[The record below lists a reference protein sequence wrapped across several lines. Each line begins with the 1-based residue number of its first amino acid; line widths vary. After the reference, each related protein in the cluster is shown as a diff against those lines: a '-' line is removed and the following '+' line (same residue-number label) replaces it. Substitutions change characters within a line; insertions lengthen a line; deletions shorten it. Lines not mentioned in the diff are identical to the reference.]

1 MIWVNTKLAIKENV
15 PNYTTQL
22 LTCTVQSPSIKTFIT
37 RNFLWS
43 TGLFVFFLL
52 FSNASFAQSRATI
65 SGTVSDQFGNLPGA
79 RVSIEGTTQ
88 TTTTDVKGTYS
99 FSVEEGTYV
108 VTAQFVMYNTLSKT
122 VSVKVGEDGIL
133 DFTLETGFSIDQPVS
148 LGSRAT
154 PKSSLKTSAPI
165 DIIGPQ
171 DLSNA
176 PRTELSAVLHYLAPS
191 FHSTHQTIADGTD
204 HIDPAT
210 LRGLGTDQ
218 VLVLINGKRRH
229 NTSLLNVNGTV
240 GRGSVGTDFN
250 AIPLATIERI
260 EILREGATSQYGS
273 DAIAGVINIILKE
286 QTEVI
291 DIDNRVLINSEG
303 DGFENYSSGNF
314 GLEIGANGFLNVTAE
329 YRKRKATNRAGDY
342 TGTVYSSDPS
352 EDAVLIEEHNFFDH
366 TQYSGKRVMEIGNAE
381 TQNLA
386 LYFNGE
392 FKMSPTATIY
402 LHGGRNYREGKSK
415 GFYRFPKETD
425 RVVSELFPNG
435 FSPEILT
442 DIQDD
447 AIVVGIKGVKND
459 FNIDFSHAIG
469 GNRIDYTVNNSNNA
483 SLGIASP
490 RTFYSGGFVYH
501 QNTTNLDIARQF
513 NFLKG
518 LNVAFG
524 AELRVENYQIIAGEE
539 ASFVSGE
546 STYVD
551 ENGAEVSRIAGAQVF
566 PGIQPEN
573 ELSRFRTNSAG
584 YIDIETNVTDNLL
597 IKTGGRYE
605 SSNDF
610 GSQGVYKLSSRYR
623 IMDNLSVRSSYS
635 KGFRAPSLHQ
645 VFFQNISSQFIDGE
659 IVQVGTFNNE
669 SAVATEAF
677 KIERLQAEES
687 KHFSGGLSGK
697 FHDLFTY
704 SFDYYRIDI
713 KDRIVLSGQF
723 AAGYE
728 ATLAPFGVGAAQ
740 FFTNAIDSKTTGADL
755 SLYYKKRTTNGAF
768 NAALAANITK
778 TKVVGPIKVPSSLA
792 GQESILFNREEI
804 ARVEKAQPNF
814 KLTSMLSYK
823 LDKYKLQLG
832 NTLFGE
838 VEYLHPDDG
847 DPENWVLNSYTG
859 RVETRDQT
867 FSPKI
872 LTDIAFSYQ
881 FNDNIKCTLG
891 GNNIFNVYPDAH
903 THAANRDQGNF
914 VYSRRVQQFGVSG
927 SNYYFRLLVRL

>member
-1 MIWVNTKLAIKENV
+1 M
-15 PNYTTQL
+15 PNNTQL
-22 LTCTVQSPSIKTFIT
+22 PNKKVTNSFKNTFKN
-37 RNFLWS
+37 RNLVLSFIFS
-43 TGLFVFFLL
+43 SVFFL
-52 FSNASFAQSRATI
+52 FSIESYAQSRATI
-65 SGTVSDQFGNLPGA
+65 SGNISDQFGNLPGA
-79 RVSIEGTTQ
+79 RVSIEGTIQ
-88 TTTTDVKGTYS
+88 TTTTDVNGNYS
-99 FSVEEGTYV
+99 FSVEEGTYIL
-108 VTAQFVMYNTLSKT
+108 TTQFVMYNTLSKSVT
-122 VSVKVGEDGIL
+122 VEVGEEAIL
-133 DFTLETGFSIDQPVS
+133 NFELETAFSIDQPVS

-154 PKSSLKTSAPI
+154 PKSSLKTSAPV
-165 DIIGPQ
+165 DVIGPQ
-171 DLSNA
+171 IISNSS
-176 PRTELSAVLHYLAPS
+176 RTELSAVLHYLAPS

-229 NTSLLNVNGTV
+229 NSSLLNVNGTV

-291 DIDNRVLINSEG
+291 DIDNRVLINTAG

-314 GLEIGANGFLNVTAE
+314 GLKIGNNGFLNVTAE

-342 TGTVYSSDPS
+342 TGTVYSNNPS
-352 EDAVLIEEHNFFDH
+352 EDAVLIEENDFFGQ

-392 FKMSPTATIY
+392 FQMTPTATIY

-415 GFYRFPKETD
+415 GFFRFPKETD
-425 RVVSELFPNG
+425 RVVPELFPNG

-447 AIVVGIKGVKND
+447 AIVVGIKGVKNE
-459 FNIDFSHAIG
+459 FNIDFSHSIG

-490 RTFYSGGFVYH
+490 RTFYSGGFAYH
-501 QNTTNLDIARQF
+501 QNTTNLDLARQF
-513 NFLKG
+513 KFLKG
-518 LNVAFG
+518 ISVAFG

-539 ASFVSGE
+539 ASYITGE

-551 ENGAEVSRIAGAQVF
+551 QDGVERPRISGAQIF

-584 YIDIETNVTDNLL
+584 YLDIETNITDNLL
-597 IKTGGRYE
+597 FKTGGRYE

-623 IMDNLSVRSSYS
+623 INDHLSIRGSYS

-645 VFFQNISSQFIDGE
+645 VFFQNISSQFIDGD

-677 KIERLQAEES
+677 KIERLRAEIS
-687 KHFSGGLSGK
+687 KHFSAGLSGK
-697 FHDLFTY
+697 LDDRFTY
-704 SFDYYRIDI
+704 SLDYYLINI

-723 AAGYE
+723 SEGYE
-728 ATLAPFGVGAAQ
+728 TVLAPFNVGAAQ
-740 FFTNAIDSKTTGADL
+740 FFTNAIDSRTMGGDI
-755 SLYYKKRTTNGAF
+755 SIHYKKSDANGAF
-768 NAALAANITK
+768 NGSLSANITN
-778 TKVVGPIKVPSSLA
+778 TQVVGPIKVSSSLE
-792 GQESILFNREEI
+792 GQESVVFNREEI

-814 KLTSMLSYK
+814 KLTSMLSYEF
-823 LDKYKLQLG
+823 DKYKLQLG

-838 VEYLHPDDG
+838 VQYLHPDDG
-847 DPENWVLNSYTG
+847 DPKNWIINEYTG
-859 RVETRDQT
+859 LVETRDQT
-867 FSPKI
+867 FSPKV
-872 LTDIAFSYQ
+872 LTDISVAYQ
-881 FNDNIKCTLG
+881 FNDNIKATLG
-891 GNNIFNVYPDAH
+891 GNNIANVYPDAH
-903 THAANRDQGNF
+903 THSANRDQGNF

-927 SNYYFRLLVRL
+927 ANYYFRLLLRL

>member
-1 MIWVNTKLAIKENV
+1 M
-15 PNYTTQL
+15 PNNTTQL
-22 LTCTVQSPSIKTFIT
+22 SLPHNKSLSITTFYK
-37 RNFLWS
+37 RNFL
-43 TGLFVFFLL
+43 LNFLL
-52 FSNASFAQSRATI
+52 VVCFLFLSNASFAQSRATI
-65 SGTVSDQFGNLPGA
+65 LGTVSDQFGNLPGA

-88 TTTTDVKGTYS
+88 TTTTDVNGSYS
-99 FSVEEGTYV
+99 FLVEEGTYV
-108 VTAQFVMYNTLSKT
+108 LTTQFVMYNTLSKSIT
-122 VSVKVGEDGIL
+122 VNVDEEGVLNFK
-133 DFTLETGFSIDQPVS
+133 LETGFSIDQPVS

-154 PKSSLKTSAPI
+154 PKSSLKTSAPV

-171 DLSNA
+171 VLSNSS
-176 PRTELSAVLHYLAPS
+176 RTELSAVLHYLAPS
-191 FHSTHQTIADGTD
+191 FHSTHQTVADGTD

-229 NTSLLNVNGTV
+229 NSSLLNVNGTV

-314 GLEIGANGFLNVTAE
+314 GLKIGDNGFLNVTAE

-342 TGTVYSSDPS
+342 TGTVYSNDPS
-352 EDAVLIEEHNFFDH
+352 EDAALIEENDFFGQ

-415 GFYRFPKETD
+415 GYYRFPKETD

-459 FNIDFSHAIG
+459 FNIDFSHSIG

-483 SLGIASP
+483 SLGVASP

-513 NFLKG
+513 DFLKG

-539 ASFVSGE
+539 ASYITGE
-546 STYVD
+546 STYEN
-551 ENGAEVSRIAGAQVF
+551 ENGDELPRISGAQVF

-584 YIDIETNVTDNLL
+584 YIDIETNITENLL
-597 IKTGGRYE
+597 VKAGGRYE

-610 GSQGVYKLSSRYR
+610 GSQGVYKFSSRYR
-623 IMDNLSVRSSYS
+623 IIDNLSIRGSYS

-645 VFFQNISSQFIDGE
+645 VFFQNISSQFIDGD

-677 KIERLQAEES
+677 KIERLRAEVS
-687 KHFSGGLSGK
+687 KHFSLGLSGK
-697 FHDLFTY
+697 FNDRFTY
-704 SFDYYRIDI
+704 SLDYYHIDI
-713 KDRIVLSGQF
+713 NDRIVLSGQF
-723 AAGYE
+723 ASGYE
-728 ATLAPFGVGAAQ
+728 EILAPFKVGAAQ
-740 FFTNAIDSKTTGADL
+740 FFTNAIDSRTAGGDI
-755 SLYYKKRTTNGAF
+755 SLYYKKSTVFGAF
-768 NAALAANITK
+768 NGSLSANLTS
-778 TKVVGPIKVPSSLA
+778 TKVVGPIKVPSSLV
-792 GQESILFNREEI
+792 GQEEILFNREEI

-814 KLTSMLSYK
+814 KLISMLSYE
-823 LDKYKLQLG
+823 LDKYKIQLG
-832 NTLFGE
+832 NTLFGQ

-847 DPENWVLNSYTG
+847 DPANWVLNTYSG
-859 RVETRDQT
+859 LVETRDQT
-867 FSPKI
+867 FTPKI
-872 LTDIAFSYQ
+872 VTDLALSYQ

-891 GNNIFNVYPDAH
+891 GNNILNVYPDKQ
-903 THAANRDQGNF
+903 THSANRDQGNF

-927 SNYYFRLLVRL
+927 SNYYFRLLLRL